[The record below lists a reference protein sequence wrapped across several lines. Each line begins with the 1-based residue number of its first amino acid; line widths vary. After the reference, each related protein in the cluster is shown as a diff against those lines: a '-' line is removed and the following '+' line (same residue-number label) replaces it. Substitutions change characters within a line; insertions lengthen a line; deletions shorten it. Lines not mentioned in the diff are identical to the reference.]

1 MRDQHQYQM
10 HQRNSQ
16 RVIPQQQEL
25 EYEIYRNG
33 KGVISNE
40 LRATEILEEE
50 RRNGHQGSR
59 MSSTSSNKKIGTI
72 RSKKSPGEKKSEIS
86 PHQ

>member
-1 MRDQHQYQM
+1 MRDQHQYQVN
-10 HQRNSQ
+10 QRNSQ
-16 RVIPQQQEL
+16 RVIPQQPDL

-40 LRATEILEEE
+40 VRAAEILKEE
-50 RRNGHQGSR
+50 RRSGHQESR

-72 RSKKSPGEKKSEIS
+72 RSKKSPG
-86 PHQ
+86 